1 MSRALIRRS
10 GAVLIPLILTL
21 ACWPYGFAG
30 GGLPSHIRT
39 VAILP
44 FDNETTSPDL
54 TGEISE
60 TLRREFQS
68 RLGLRE
74 AAEVRANAIVRGSIV
89 RYEIDIPVSFSAD
102 PSQATTA
109 RRKLQLTVSVEIVD
123 QQSGRTLI
131 ERRNLSVEGEYA
143 ESAEAAGRRQAVDKL
158 VDRIID
164 DVQSQW

>member
-1 MSRALIRRS
+1 MIRRS
-10 GAVLIPLILTL
+10 GAMFLLLILSL
-21 ACWPYGFAG
+21 GCWPYGFAG
-30 GGLPSHIRT
+30 GGLPPHIRT

-44 FDNETTSPDL
+44 FDNETTSTEL

-60 TLRREFQS
+60 TLRRQFQS

-74 AAEVRANAIVRGSIV
+74 AAEARANAIVRGSIV
-89 RYEIDIPVSFSAD
+89 RYETDIPVSFSAD
-102 PSQATTA
+102 PRQATTA